1 MSITPFDSAL
11 FGPLLS
17 DAELAELLD
26 DRAQLRAMLAFEAA
40 LARAEGSVG
49 VIPEAA
55 AGRIAAVAD
64 RLEVDPAA
72 LAEGTA
78 EDGIPVPALVAA
90 LRQAVAKENEGGD
103 AASFVHWGATTQDVM
118 DTGLVLRLRQVL
130 NILETRLDALGDALA
145 ALAEAERAT
154 AMLARTRGQ
163 QATPTSFGL
172 KVAGW
177 LAPLQRHLDRL
188 AEVEARLGVLSFGGA
203 AGNLSALGENGL
215 AVEAA
220 LAEALDLPAPAMP
233 WHSQRDGLI
242 EFGNWLGLV
251 AGSLGK
257 LAGDVLLLCQNE
269 VGELREGGGGGGSS
283 TLPQKANPVRA
294 EAVVSLTR
302 FATGLVGQLQAAA
315 FHQHER
321 DGVAWQIEWLV
332 LPQMIVATG
341 AALGHALA
349 LIESLEVDRARMRA
363 NIEATRGLA
372 LAEAASFA
380 LSAHLPRPQAQALVK
395 EACKEVLSNGGH
407 LIDLLAERTDVA
419 VDWTALRDPA
429 GQLGAAEAFIERVL
443 VARRRAAPQPPR

>member
-1 MSITPFDSAL
+1 MSVTPFDSAL

-55 AGRIAAVAD
+55 AERIAAVAD

-78 EDGIPVPALVAA
+78 RDGIPVPALVAA
-90 LRQAVAKENEGGD
+90 LRQAVGGD
-103 AASFVHWGATTQDVM
+103 AANFVHWGATTQDVM
-118 DTGLVLRLRQVL
+118 DSGLVLRLRQVL

-154 AMLARTRGQ
+154 VMLARTRGQ

-188 AEVEARLGVLSFGGA
+188 GELEARLGVLSFGGA

-233 WHSQRDGLI
+233 WHSQRDSLV

-283 TLPQKANPVRA
+283 TLPQKSNPVRA
-294 EAVVSLTR
+294 EAVLSLTR
-302 FATGLVGQLQAAA
+302 HVCGLAGPLQQAA

-349 LIESLEVDRARMRA
+349 LIESLEIDRARMRA

-380 LSAHLPRPQAQALVK
+380 LSEHLPRPQAQALVK
-395 EACKEVLSNGGH
+395 EACKAVLAEGGH
-407 LIDLLAERTDVA
+407 LIDRLAERTDVA
-419 VDWTALRDPA
+419 VDWAALRDPA
-429 GQLGAAEAFIERVL
+429 GQLGAAEAFIDRVL
-443 VARRRAAPQPPR
+443 AARR